1 MKLLSAMKTISLLK
15 KWKHDFVPDIS
26 WPSQSYKKS
35 QEVFLDEII
44 LCKRSLIEFAFLFI
58 SSPKINSRTS
68 NKNGL
73 PRVKLF
79 WLDFFWWISSNSAVI
94 CATLMLTFFMLKRK
108 NKEKK
113 SPGKNYLNKDY
124 HRPFSNSNL
133 MTSIKNL
140 E

>member
-68 NKNGL
+68 NENGL

-79 WLDFFWWISSNSAVI
+79 WLDLFWWISSNSLVT
-94 CATLMLTFFMLKRK
+94 CTTLMLMFFTLKRK

-113 SPGKNYLNKDY
+113 LQAKIIW
-124 HRPFSNSNL
+124 
-133 MTSIKNL
+133 IKTIIDL
-140 E
+140 FRTPIWWRQLKI